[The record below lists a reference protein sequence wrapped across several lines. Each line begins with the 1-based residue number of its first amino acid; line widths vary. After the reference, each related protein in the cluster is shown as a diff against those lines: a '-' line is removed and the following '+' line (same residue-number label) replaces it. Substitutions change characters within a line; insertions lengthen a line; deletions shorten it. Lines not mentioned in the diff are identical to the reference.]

1 MTEDDMAMKAWAMRR
16 HQWLWRHAFNRS
28 TWRPL
33 RSVALRAAIAAMK
46 LDVLYWRH
54 LRRQSEGT

>member
-1 MTEDDMAMKAWAMRR
+1 MTDDDLAMKAWAMRR

-33 RSVALRAAIAAMK
+33 RSVALRAAIAAMR
-46 LDVLYWRH
+46 LDAFYWHH
-54 LRRQSEGT
+54 LRR